1 MLANPDYMRQRS
13 KMSDDPFSDILKL
26 ANARSVVSGGFTAGG
41 RWAIRFPAPDKIKF
55 FAIVKGRCWLCID
68 GEGTPVRVE
77 AGDVFLLSA
86 QRSFVLAGDLAA
98 VPLDAASLFTGA
110 VSRIAKLGDGGDCV
124 QIGGHVRLDAASG
137 SLLADVLP
145 PLIHVRAASPQAT
158 VLRWLL
164 DQLVRERAAELPG
177 ASVASTQLAQLMFV
191 QILRAHLAASG
202 TLAPGWLRAVS
213 DQRLAPALQLMHGD
227 PGRSWQLAELA
238 KAAAMS
244 RTTFALYFKTVAG
257 VAPLAYLTG
266 WRMRLAERAL
276 RDESIPVAALARSLG
291 YRSES
296 AFSNAFKRVT
306 GRAPKHYRS
315 TIRAHGSAREADPQ
329 NGGRSRA
336 SRHPDRAELLQ

>member
-1 MLANPDYMRQRS
+1 MGFRMLANPDYMRQRS

-164 DQLVRERAAELPG
+164 DQLVRDRLEIEGEGRPRHCGRFGELRELPRTAG
-177 ASVASTQLAQLMFV
+177 
-191 QILRAHLAASG
+191 I
-202 TLAPGWLRAVS
+202 AVHQPEGGS
-213 DQRLAPALQLMHGD
+213 EPLIADRPK
-227 PGRSWQLAELA
+227 P
-238 KAAAMS
+238 S
-244 RTTFALYFKTVAG
+244 RRQG
-257 VAPLAYLTG
+257 P
-266 WRMRLAERAL
+266 
-276 RDESIPVAALARSLG
+276 
-291 YRSES
+291 
-296 AFSNAFKRVT
+296 
-306 GRAPKHYRS
+306 
-315 TIRAHGSAREADPQ
+315 
-329 NGGRSRA
+329 GGRQMRTQDLDE
-336 SRHPDRAELLQ
+336 HELGELRRRDAGAR